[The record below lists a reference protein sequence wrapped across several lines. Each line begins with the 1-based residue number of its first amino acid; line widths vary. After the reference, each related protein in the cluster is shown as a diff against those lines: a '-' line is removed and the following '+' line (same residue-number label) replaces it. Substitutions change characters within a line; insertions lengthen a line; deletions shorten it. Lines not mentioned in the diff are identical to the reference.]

1 MNERSFYMKRIFR
14 IAGILLIL
22 AFLAPVSASGQAKIN
37 TKKVKIA
44 DLATRTT
51 KVVTGSGGIVDS
63 ALRDEVS
70 ARWRISPYEFCTVE
84 EYNSLKD
91 NPDYY
96 FLLIARSDEKK
107 YRGML
112 TLTLMKGGKAKA
124 EDPQKRP
131 VDVASLPLCSSEF
144 PSGRE
149 IVFLPAMLDILQD
162 YVSRAMRSDGAGY
175 VGLDIYA
182 RQVRKTGIKRV
193 FFSKDDLVPDMGEDF
208 KLKYFDEDMV
218 IMDESEADKAFQDAT
233 YNTLCSFVVAPFDPE
248 NGSWCYKMLIDADT
262 HELMYF
268 RHHRISAKNWAGFLP
283 KDIKAIYARR

>member
-1 MNERSFYMKRIFR
+1 MNERSFCMKRIFR

-37 TKKVKIA
+37 TRKVKIA

>member
-1 MNERSFYMKRIFR
+1 MKRIFR

>member
-1 MNERSFYMKRIFR
+1 MKRIFR

-208 KLKYFDEDMV
+208 RLKYFDEDMV